1 MTASIHASERLL
13 ERVFLMKDYTY
24 QDIQKASTLLEN
36 EFRSVQT
43 SHLNTRII
51 LPSFPSMIAIIREG
65 IIITIQPKISV
76 IDEKKRKRLF
86 AKNGVV
92 T

>member
-86 AKNGVV
+86 AKNRK
-92 T
+92 